1 MILLLKMKSWIT
13 SLAPCKGQGYNIDMK
28 KKIQKNQFKVGDV
41 AYLPVGEL
49 MIEVKILELK
59 SSYGRQR
66 FSVKPVRG
74 IGEMVV
80 EKLTLKIAK

>member
-1 MILLLKMKSWIT
+1 MILLLRMKPWIT
-13 SLAPCKGQGYNIDMK
+13 SLAPCRGQGYNIIMSK
-28 KKIQKNQFKVGDV
+28 KVKNQFEVGSI

-74 IGEMVV
+74 KGEMVV
-80 EKLTLKIAK
+80 EKLVAKTTK